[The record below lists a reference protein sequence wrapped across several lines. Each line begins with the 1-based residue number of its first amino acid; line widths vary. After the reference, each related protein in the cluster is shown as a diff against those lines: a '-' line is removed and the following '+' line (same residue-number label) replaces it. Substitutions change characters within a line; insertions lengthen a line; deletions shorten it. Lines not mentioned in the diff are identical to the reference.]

1 MQCGLLDEIKEL
13 NKYNFAQQSKKQTSA
28 PDQADQF
35 CIFEN
40 DGEPQIN
47 APENENP
54 DNVQLIEVIGD
65 DDEEKD
71 LFTEPLKFSKV
82 FFADFESFT
91 IDSNKRNQPHEAFLL
106 CYNYYDP

>member
-40 DGEPQIN
+40 DAVLGGSVGFPYDPNQAELGPNGPSLAIAQLREPVKDDGEPQIN

-54 DNVQLIEVIGD
+54 DNV
-65 DDEEKD
+65 
-71 LFTEPLKFSKV
+71 
-82 FFADFESFT
+82 
-91 IDSNKRNQPHEAFLL
+91 
-106 CYNYYDP
+106 